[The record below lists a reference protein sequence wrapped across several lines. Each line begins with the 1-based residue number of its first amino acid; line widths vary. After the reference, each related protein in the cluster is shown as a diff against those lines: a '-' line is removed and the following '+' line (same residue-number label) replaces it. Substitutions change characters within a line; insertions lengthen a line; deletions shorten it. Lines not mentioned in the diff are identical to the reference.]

1 MKKYVFYV
9 FTFAIGLLFVAMSY
23 KSESGSNEK
32 TAITNLD
39 SLVPNIESVKI
50 SQSGKEDAPGKIL
63 RKLYT
68 KSSVNALRIP
78 PIESRLLSALNYQS
92 ELLKQSLGEHKFGNL
107 TINSSDLLQV
117 VETLKKVKKCDQLS
131 DWIDTYQICG
141 SDMRGNVRFTGYYSP
156 TVGASYKKTEE
167 FNTPAYLAA
176 KQEDSYS
183 IVYVRNREEIHRMRL
198 EGYAYLVF
206 DSDHR
211 DLVSFDGSSR
221 TIVDDE
227 GNKSYAPVFTLKTVT
242 KGNRPVGASNQVPL
256 TSEITVAVDAEYIPM
271 GSVLMAEIP
280 VVDERGNLI
289 RKDLR
294 FVLAQD
300 KGSAIRG
307 SGHVDLYMGE
317 GEGAKNRI
325 RNMNKYGKVW
335 LLLPKS
341 NDVNSALAQNIK

>member
-1 MKKYVFYV
+1 MKKNFIYV
-9 FTFAIGLLFVAMSY
+9 FTFALGLAFLVMSFGIHT
-23 KSESGSNEK
+23 EPK
-32 TAITNLD
+32 TNTELTLN
-39 SLVPNIESVKI
+39 SLIPNIEAVKI
-50 SQSGKEDAPGKIL
+50 SQSGKEDKGNKVL

-68 KSSVNALRIP
+68 KSPINLLQFPA
-78 PIESRLLSALNYQS
+78 IESRLLYALGLQYQ
-92 ELLKQSLGEHKFGNL
+92 LVNQNIGERKYGNI

-117 VETLKKVKKCDQLS
+117 VETFKKLKKGDQLT
-131 DWIDTYQICG
+131 DWIDAYQICG

-156 TVGASYKKTEE
+156 TIDASYKKTDELNTAVYIAGKEE
-167 FNTPAYLAA
+167 NT
-176 KQEDSYS
+176 YS
-183 IVYVRNREEIHRMRL
+183 IVYVKDQEDVYRMRL

-206 DSDHR
+206 GNGHR
-211 DLVSFDGSSR
+211 ELLSYDGNSR
-221 TIVDDE
+221 TVCNED
-227 GNKSYAPVFTLKTVT
+227 GKKSYCPIFAIKSINY
-242 KGNRPVGASNQVPL
+242 KNKPVGASNHVPL
-256 TSEITVAVDAEYIPM
+256 TSDITVAVDDEYIPM

-307 SGHVDLYMGE
+307 AGHIDLYMGE
-317 GEGAKNRI
+317 GEGAKTRI

-341 NDVNSALAQNIK
+341 TDVNTTLAQNLN